1 MPDAAKLQLNSIDP
15 NILNNLSEQEREIL
29 LKTLSNMS
37 KGDDKLFQKLKYQDY
52 DEIPVDIETF
62 LTDKNY
68 LGNGLIDN
76 GKFTV
81 FPYWVK
87 TLKKLFPDNLTTAYN
102 TLILTGGI
110 GLGKSLVAVLALLYL
125 LYRLLCLKDPYNFYG
140 MQPIDKITIS
150 LINVTEEAAKGVAW
164 DKMQQ
169 LLQMSPWFMSHGVV
183 SGRTNIAWTPNKRI
197 ELVIGSNNNAII
209 GRALFANF
217 TDEINFAAMT
227 TDVDKIKSK
236 QKHLISQVDARMQ
249 SRFMKGTKLPTL
261 NIIASSKTSDQ
272 SFLDSYI
279 NTKKKNESKTTLIID
294 EAQWVIR
301 NDKGTPDDPG
311 AFYIAVGNKF
321 LASEVLPKDASDFVI
336 QSYRAKGYQMMKVP
350 PGYYEAFI
358 DNVELALTDIA
369 GISTTSALKY
379 ISGVR
384 LNEIKVNTYKNPFT
398 RDIIEVGTGDDL
410 QYSQFF
416 DIQAVPPNCKQRPL
430 YIHLDLSKSGDKTGI
445 AGVWIMGKRPGQG
458 NDKEAYY
465 RVAFSVSVKAPKGYE
480 ISFEKSRTFIR
491 WLKSQGFKIKGIST
505 DTYQSAQIQQQLTA
519 DGFDV
524 KTLSVDRLDNIAGT
538 KTKVCLPYAFF
549 KSAIYEK
556 RLELY
561 AKCDLLTDE
570 IVGLEKEPD
579 GHIEHPEGG
588 TQGCFTGDTKVRL
601 VDGRSLSFL
610 ELEKEFKEGKVNYV
624 YSFNEE
630 TQRIEAKPII
640 NAWCTG
646 KNIPIMK
653 VVLDNGE
660 EIKCTLN
667 HKFMN
672 RDGSY
677 TEAKN
682 LKPLDSM
689 MPLYTKINKNGLA
702 GYRLYYEPMEDKWH
716 YEHRQFA
723 TEVDDEKYLVHH
735 KDCNPLNNSPDNL
748 IWMSKRRHQNIHSI
762 ISTGC
767 NSEEAR
773 EKRSQTMIQHYKD
786 NKDSPVEI
794 ERSKK
799 ISLALK
805 EYYRNQHSEEEIKEK
820 EAEAIARRE
829 RWENGKLN
837 AIAERQE
844 KQRKISKIEEIFN
857 VVWDDLSLNE
867 KISYGK
873 KLKFLEHPEL
883 KTVLAEATKKRHAA
897 GLYENAYKALKVITD
912 EAKGKPRPQERS
924 EKIMLTR
931 SKKKYSWKKSKSGLS
946 EEGRASIS
954 KTHKGD
960 KFYNN
965 GVKNVRVPAGE
976 EPPEGYIPGIIR
988 KIKNHKI
995 AYVEFLNELADV
1007 YDITVQDNHNFALD
1021 AGVFVHNSKDQS
1033 DAVTGALYNA
1043 SQNIEQFTFEYGE
1056 DLDSI
1061 LTMNQANPDTPIA
1074 RQQISVAFEQELQN
1088 LLTPRSVLIAQ
1099 QEEKKENANK
1109 YNNMPVVG
1117 DGMLIW

>member
-1 MPDAAKLQLNSIDP
+1 MPDTSKLQLNKIDP
-15 NILNNLSEQEREIL
+15 NILNNLSEQEKEIL
-29 LKTLSNMS
+29 LKTLSSMS

-62 LTDKNY
+62 LTDKKY

-87 TLKKLFPDNLTTAYN
+87 MLKKLFPDNITTAYN

-169 LLQMSPWFMSHGVV
+169 LIQMSPWFMSHGVV

-197 ELVIGSNNNAII
+197 ELVMGSNNNAII

-227 TDVDKIKSK
+227 TDVDKIKAK

-321 LASEVLPKDASDFVI
+321 LASEVLPKDASDFVV

-350 PGYYEAFI
+350 PGYYEAFN

-416 DIQAVPPNCKQRPL
+416 DIQAVPLSCKQRPL

-458 NDKEAYY
+458 KDKEAYY
-465 RVAFSVSVKAPKGYE
+465 KVAFSVSVKAPKGYE

-491 WLKSQGFKIKGIST
+491 WLKSQGFNIKGITT

-519 DGFDV
+519 DKFDV
-524 KTLSVDRLDNIAGT
+524 KILSVDRLDNIQGT

-561 AKCDLLTDE
+561 SKCDLLTDE

-588 TQGCFTGDTKVRL
+588 TQG
-601 VDGRSLSFL
+601 
-610 ELEKEFKEGKVNYV
+610 
-624 YSFNEE
+624 
-630 TQRIEAKPII
+630 
-640 NAWCTG
+640 
-646 KNIPIMK
+646 
-653 VVLDNGE
+653 
-660 EIKCTLN
+660 
-667 HKFMN
+667 
-672 RDGSY
+672 
-677 TEAKN
+677 
-682 LKPLDSM
+682 
-689 MPLYTKINKNGLA
+689 
-702 GYRLYYEPMEDKWH
+702 
-716 YEHRQFA
+716 
-723 TEVDDEKYLVHH
+723 
-735 KDCNPLNNSPDNL
+735 
-748 IWMSKRRHQNIHSI
+748 
-762 ISTGC
+762 
-767 NSEEAR
+767 
-773 EKRSQTMIQHYKD
+773 
-786 NKDSPVEI
+786 
-794 ERSKK
+794 
-799 ISLALK
+799 
-805 EYYRNQHSEEEIKEK
+805 
-820 EAEAIARRE
+820 
-829 RWENGKLN
+829 
-837 AIAERQE
+837 
-844 KQRKISKIEEIFN
+844 
-857 VVWDDLSLNE
+857 
-867 KISYGK
+867 
-873 KLKFLEHPEL
+873 
-883 KTVLAEATKKRHAA
+883 
-897 GLYENAYKALKVITD
+897 
-912 EAKGKPRPQERS
+912 
-924 EKIMLTR
+924 
-931 SKKKYSWKKSKSGLS
+931 
-946 EEGRASIS
+946 
-954 KTHKGD
+954 
-960 KFYNN
+960 
-965 GVKNVRVPAGE
+965 
-976 EPPEGYIPGIIR
+976 
-988 KIKNHKI
+988 
-995 AYVEFLNELADV
+995 
-1007 YDITVQDNHNFALD
+1007 
-1021 AGVFVHNSKDQS
+1021 SKDQA
-1033 DAVTGALYNA
+1033 DAVCGALYNA
-1043 SQNIEQFTFEYGE
+1043 SQNIEQFAFEYGE

-1061 LTMNQANPDTPIA
+1061 LNMNQVNEDTPIA

-1088 LLTPRSVLIAQ
+1088 LLTPKSILIAQ
-1099 QEEKKENANK
+1099 QEEKKKENANP
-1109 YNNMPVVG
+1109 YNNRPIVG